1 MKNHCLEESEDL
13 DEATTDSTSFQ
24 AQVSTKKKDSNM
36 DYKYNKTPMED
47 LKILM
52 KQSSSLFIDI
62 RICQQMST
70 LIILDWILVIHMM
83 MDCVTMC
90 RVFTSSMYSKMRDP
104 FIEWFAHIY

>member
-1 MKNHCLEESEDL
+1 MVQDNSIEISLEESEDL

-70 LIILDWILVIHMM
+70 LIILDWILVIWWWILK
-83 MDCVTMC
+83 TW
-90 RVFTSSMYSKMRDP
+90 RYRN
-104 FIEWFAHIY
+104 